1 VVTPSFNQG
10 PFVERTIRSVLDQQG
25 DFDLDYLVVDGQS
38 TDATLSILR
47 KYEDR
52 LTWISEPDR
61 GQVDAINKGFQ
72 RVRGDIVGWLNS
84 DDVLLPGAL
93 ARVVDA
99 FTRHPHVDWVH
110 GRCEIIDADDRVIR
124 RWISAYKHWCC
135 RWYSYGQ
142 LVTENFISQM
152 TVFWRRPV
160 LDQIGLLDTGL
171 KLAFDYDLWLR
182 LAKRGAPV
190 YLPEP
195 IACFRWYDTSKSGS
209 SFDRQFREDYEVAT
223 RHEPDRRWLHLIK
236 RFKTARILVAY
247 KIMSFLRAAFRNKA
261 RSRSAPDQT
270 EHSARIS
277 RPLA

>member
-1 VVTPSFNQG
+1 VITPSYNQG
-10 PFVERTIRSVLDQQG
+10 PFIERTIRSVLDQEG
-25 DFDLDYLVVDGQS
+25 DFDLDYLVVDGKS
-38 TDATLSILR
+38 TDATVPILR
-47 KYEDR
+47 KYQDR

-61 GQVDAINKGFQ
+61 GQVDAINKGLG
-72 RVRGDIVGWLNS
+72 RVHGDIVGWLNS

-99 FTRHPHVDWVH
+99 FVRHPRVEWVH

-135 RWYSYGQ
+135 RRYSYAQ

-160 LDQIGLLDTGL
+160 LEEIGLLDTGL

-182 LAKRGAPV
+182 LAKRGTPV

-209 SFDRQFREDYEVAT
+209 SFDQQFREDYAVAT
-223 RHEPDRRWLHLIK
+223 RHEPSRRWLHFLK
-236 RFKTARILVAY
+236 RLKTTRILVAY
-247 KIMSFLRAAFRNKA
+247 KIMSFLRAAFRGKA
-261 RSRSAPDQT
+261 R
-270 EHSARIS
+270 
-277 RPLA
+277 